1 MEGEA
6 WWWWAILHIPKC
18 GNPKPWRRIGRIG
31 YVNLPKGGIQNDAG
45 DRQNWLRQ
53 SAERGAM
60 PPFQ

>member
-1 MEGEA
+1 MEREGVVVGY
-6 WWWWAILHIPKC
+6 LPFPKMR
-18 GNPKPWRRIGRIG
+18 NPKTWRRIGRIG
-31 YVNLPKGGIQNDAG
+31 YVNLPKGGIQNVAG